1 MVFHR
6 SVDGMDI
13 MLRIDNYQSPSE
25 HEYGDRWCDCS
36 FSFRFGEIIN
46 YHKDHDELLMPEEVD
61 ALADGLTDLLDGKIT
76 EPQERPMLEPDFVF
90 MLYPAKDLRT
100 DPTYT
105 YIKPRDEFQ
114 DIYVE
119 WRVFFWNDGLTENFL
134 TITLERED
142 IASLRDFLNSCKND
156 AGKV

>member
-1 MVFHR
+1 MNLPNKLTTLRVIMIPFFVFFLLWQNGENHT
-6 SVDGMDI
+6 
-13 MLRIDNYQSPSE
+13 
-25 HEYGDRWCDCS
+25 
-36 FSFRFGEIIN
+36 FRMI
-46 YHKDHDELLMPEEVD
+46 
-61 ALADGLTDLLDGKIT
+61 ALALFIIASLTDLLDGKIT